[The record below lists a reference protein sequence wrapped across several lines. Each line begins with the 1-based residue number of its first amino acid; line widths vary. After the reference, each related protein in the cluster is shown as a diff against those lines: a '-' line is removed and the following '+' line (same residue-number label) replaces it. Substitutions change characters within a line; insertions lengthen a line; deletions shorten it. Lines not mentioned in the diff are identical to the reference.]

1 MQNTHL
7 IFHLHV
13 TENMKNMTCIYC
25 NFLPN
30 NGIIQFSFS
39 CITNKRE
46 LRGVA
51 LKCFNNIINEIV

>member
-7 IFHLHV
+7 IFHLPM
-13 TENMKNMTCIYC
+13 TENMKNMTCICC
-25 NFLPN
+25 NFILN
-30 NGIIQFSFS
+30 NVIIQFSYS

-46 LRGVA
+46 LRGVT